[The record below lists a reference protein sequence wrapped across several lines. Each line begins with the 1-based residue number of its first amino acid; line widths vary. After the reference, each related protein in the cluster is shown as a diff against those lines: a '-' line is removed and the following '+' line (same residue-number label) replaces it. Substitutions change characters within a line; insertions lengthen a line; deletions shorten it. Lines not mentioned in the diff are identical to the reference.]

1 MQVENHKEGVPFEY
15 YVNLFQKLD
24 PREAQ
29 VRTGVDFDGQAFT
42 LRLVGTDYR
51 ITWPAYSIS
60 AGEENAFALKNLPAQ
75 TFLLRYLLEGKAVPA
90 RGEFK
95 TFREMP
101 WGELYIQP
109 FTGRCLT
116 RAAFTFGTR
125 VEKFAGAMERLGA
138 KKLPHGDAGYEL
150 ELLPGYAMRLLVW
163 AGDEEFPPN
172 SQLLYSDNFAGGFA
186 AEDRVV
192 AGDILI
198 SVVKANLR

>member
-15 YVNLFQKLD
+15 YVGLFEKLA
-24 PREAQ
+24 PQEAA
-29 VRTGVDFDGQAFT
+29 VRTGADFDGEAFT
-42 LRLVGTDYR
+42 LRLVNAEYR
-51 ITWPAYSIS
+51 ITWPKYSIT
-60 AGEENAFALKNLPAQ
+60 ADRADAFALKALPGQ
-75 TFLLRYLLEGKAVPA
+75 TFLLRWLLEGKAAPA

-125 VEKFAGAMERLGA
+125 VAQFAAAMEKLGA
-138 KKLPHGDAGYEL
+138 RKLEHGDAGYEL
-150 ELLPGYAMRLLVW
+150 ELLPGYAMRLIVW
-163 AGDEEFPPN
+163 EGDDEFPPN
-172 SQLLYSDNFAGGFA
+172 SQILYSDNFADSFA

-198 SVVKANLR
+198 SVVKANM

>member
-1 MQVENHKEGVPFEY
+1 MQVENHKEGVPFEH
-15 YVNLFQKLD
+15 YVNLFKNLD
-24 PREAQ
+24 PQET
-29 VRTGVDFDGQAFT
+29 VSRTGASFDGNAFT
-42 LRLVGTDYR
+42 VRLVDAEYT
-51 ITWPAYSIS
+51 ISWPEYAIS
-60 AGEENAFALKNLPAQ
+60 ADREDAFALKSLPTQ
-75 TFLLRYLLEGKAVPA
+75 TFLLRWLLEGKAVA
-90 RGEFK
+90 AKGEFK

-125 VEKFAGAMERLGA
+125 VANFAAAMEKLGGR
-138 KKLPHGDAGYEL
+138 KLPHGDAGYEL
-150 ELLPGYAMRLLVW
+150 ELLPGYTMRLIVW

-172 SQLLYSDNFAGGFA
+172 SQILYSDNFAEGFA

-198 SVVKANLR
+198 SVVKSRM

>member
-1 MQVENHKEGVPFEY
+1 MEVVNHKEGVPFEH
-15 YVNLFQKLD
+15 YVELFRNLN
-24 PREAQ
+24 PEEACA
-29 VRTGVDFDGQAFT
+29 RTGAAFDGTAFT
-42 LRLVGTDYR
+42 LRLVNAEYK
-51 ITWPAYSIS
+51 ITWPDYSIT
-60 AGEENAFALKNLPAQ
+60 ADREDAFALKALPGQ
-75 TFLLRYLLEGKAVPA
+75 TFLLRWLLEGKAAPA
-90 RGEFK
+90 RGQFK

-125 VEKFAGAMERLGA
+125 VAQFAAAMEKLGA
-138 KKLPHGDAGYEL
+138 KKLPHGDAAYEL
-150 ELLPGYAMRLLVW
+150 ELLPGYAMQLIVW

-172 SQLLYSDNFAGGFA
+172 SQILYSDNFADSVA

-198 SVVKANLR
+198 SIVKANL

>member
-1 MQVENHKEGVPFEY
+1 MEVVNHKEGIPFEH
-15 YVNLFQKLD
+15 YVNLFKDLD
-24 PREAQ
+24 PLEAAA
-29 VRTGVDFDGQAFT
+29 RTGAPFDGEAFT

-51 ITWPAYSIS
+51 ITWPEYSIS
-60 AGEENAFALKNLPAQ
+60 SDTERAFARKSLPPQ
-75 TFLLRYLLEGKAVPA
+75 TFLLRYLLEGKTAA
-90 RGEFK
+90 WNGTFK

-125 VEKFAGAMERLGA
+125 VQAFAAAMEKLGA
-138 KKLPHGDAGYEL
+138 RKLQHGDAGYEL
-150 ELLPGYAMRLLVW
+150 ELLPGYFMQILVW
-163 AGDEEFPPN
+163 EGDEEFPPN
-172 SQLLYSDNFAGGFA
+172 SQILYSDNFVEGFS

-198 SVVKANLR
+198 TVVKSHM

>member
-1 MQVENHKEGVPFEY
+1 MEVVNHKEGVPFEH
-15 YVNLFQKLD
+15 YVSLFRSLD
-24 PREAQ
+24 PETAS
-29 VRTGVDFDGQAFT
+29 VRTGAAFDGQAFT
-42 LRLVGTDYR
+42 LRLVDTDYR
-51 ITWPAYSIS
+51 IAWPDYSIS
-60 AGEENAFALKNLPAQ
+60 ASQERAFALTNLPAQ

-90 RGEFK
+90 RGGFK

-125 VEKFAGAMERLGA
+125 VAKFAAAMEKLGGR
-138 KKLPHGDAGYEL
+138 KLSHGDAGYEL
-150 ELLPGYAMRLLVW
+150 ALLPGYCMQLLVW
-163 AGDEEFPPN
+163 AGDDEFPPN
-172 SQLLYSDNFAGGFA
+172 SQILYSDNFADGFA

-198 SVVKANLR
+198 SIVKANL

>member
-15 YVNLFQKLD
+15 YANLFKTLD
-24 PREAQ
+24 PEEAAA
-29 VRTGVDFDGQAFT
+29 RTGAAFDGRAFT
-42 LRLVGTDYR
+42 VCLMGTAYR
-51 ITWPAYSIS
+51 ITWPEYSIS
-60 AGEENAFALKNLPAQ
+60 SEQEHAFALKALPPQ
-75 TFLLRYLLEGKAVPA
+75 TFLMRYLLEGKQVAA
-90 RGEFK
+90 KGEWK

-125 VEKFAGAMERLGA
+125 VKQFARAAEKLGA
-138 KKLPHGDAGYEL
+138 EKLEHGDAGYEL
-150 ELLPGYAMRLLVW
+150 ELLPGYRMRIIVW
-163 AGDEEFPPN
+163 EGDEEFPPN
-172 SQLLYSDNFAGGFA
+172 SQILYSDNFAEGLA

-198 SVVKANLR
+198 TVLKENM

>member
-1 MQVENHKEGVPFEY
+1 MSVENHKEGVPFEY
-15 YVNLFQKLD
+15 YVNLFAKLD
-24 PREAQ
+24 PHEASA
-29 VRTGVDFDGQAFT
+29 RTGASFDGRAFT
-42 LRLVGTDYR
+42 LRLVDATYT
-51 ITWPAYSIS
+51 ITWPEYTITADR
-60 AGEENAFALKNLPAQ
+60 EDAFALKALPGQ

-90 RGEFK
+90 QGQFR

-125 VEKFAGAMERLGA
+125 IDRFASAMEKLGA
-138 KKLPHGDAGYEL
+138 EKLTHGDASYRL
-150 ELLPGYAMRLLVW
+150 SLLPGYDMEVIVW

-172 SQLLYSDNFAGGFA
+172 SQILYSDNFAEGFA

-198 SVVKANLR
+198 SVVKSRM